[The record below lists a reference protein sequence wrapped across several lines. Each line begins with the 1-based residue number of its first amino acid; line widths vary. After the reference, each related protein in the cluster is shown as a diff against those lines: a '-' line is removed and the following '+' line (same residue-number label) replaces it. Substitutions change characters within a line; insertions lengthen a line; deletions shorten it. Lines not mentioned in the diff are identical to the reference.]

1 MNFLEYSNK
10 TQSNIIP
17 KEEFESLVQE
27 TFGIIADNITK
38 SLGPLGS
45 SATILDGMMTEAT
58 KDGYSI
64 LMKYCFHNRYKK
76 MIYNLIKAPCTR
88 MNNTVGDGTTTAIAL
103 TNALFSRY
111 KANKNVVDSLYR
123 LPREFIETWDG
134 IINDICDRVSKMS
147 TNIDPEDYNAIYNIA
162 YVASNGN
169 HDISD
174 NIATIY
180 KEAKSPS
187 IKQKDS
193 PTNKSYIESIDGFE
207 FPANLIDTIFVRNQ
221 DLTAEEKDIVVMIF
235 EHKIDTDTFTNLII
249 KVNDVCK
256 SMGKKLLIIA
266 PSYDAYM
273 CDTIVEQYI
282 KAQFRQYGTI
292 NLILAQYNASKLD
305 KYQLSDLS
313 VILRCK
319 IINQNIVTGILNLM
333 TEHSIDEIIEWATSE
348 SYESF
353 EFHGILGRADE
364 VLLSCN
370 NGSIFKVSNIE
381 NDERYNHTLDH
392 ARKELSDIKAKTDY
406 EKQSYAAKI
415 HDANA
420 RVLQLEMKNYIYYI
434 GADSALQRQITWD
447 TVEDVIKC
455 VRSATK
461 YGVVPGSQL
470 SIIRACIDYINS
482 LKGEYFKDINNPTD
496 EESKLVPDSAKL
508 KIEIVYLIYM
518 ACLDVYLKVLIGPEE
533 NGINK
538 MIDGWQ
544 HVTEDTREAF
554 NAKVIDKVNEILNTS
569 IDRYQV
575 FDLETLDY
583 NPSII
588 TSTETDIMVLRSVSE
603 LIKILISGNQCIFLD
618 SEINDSHQET
628 VEAFV

>member
-123 LPREFIETWDG
+123 LPREFIETWDD

-249 KVNDVCK
+249 KANDVCK

-392 ARKELSDIKAKTDY
+392 ARKELADIKAKTDY

-482 LKGEYFKDINNPTD
+482 LKSEYFKDINNPTD